1 MVGGISA
8 VNPYAGRYAGYV
20 RPSAALQ
27 GARSVD
33 AVSRSAYGQPVQ
45 GVRGVGAAAPV
56 SGVAAGREVNGASTV
71 PVPAGQGAGAA
82 AGVSAGQGAGAAS
95 GVSAG
100 QGTGAAAGV
109 TAGQRA
115 GVVSG
120 VTAGQWIGAGG
131 AVRGASPGTPVEP
144 VSPIG
149 AVNVNGTNG
158 IANTIPFL
166 RKGMD
171 PAELA
176 VRMRIQYADSSKEE
190 GAGVDAAQKAAEDAE
205 CQTCK
210 ERKYQD
216 GSDDAGVS
224 FKTPTHISPDQ
235 AASAVKGHE
244 MEHVVRERA
253 AAKRE
258 DRRVVSQSVTMH
270 TSICPECGRVYVS
283 GGTTRTT
290 TASKPDTSEAMQQQ
304 DGKNFSAAA

>member
-45 GVRGVGAAAPV
+45 GVRGVGAVTPI

-71 PVPAGQGAGAA
+71 PVP
-82 AGVSAGQGAGAAS
+82 GVSAGQGAGAA
-95 GVSAG
+95 A
-100 QGTGAAAGV
+100 
-109 TAGQRA
+109 
-115 GVVSG
+115 G

-290 TASKPDTSEAMQQQ
+290 TASKPDTAEAMQQQ

>member
-56 SGVAAGREVNGASTV
+56 SGVAAGREVNGVSTV
-71 PVPAGQGAGAA
+71 PVP
-82 AGVSAGQGAGAAS
+82 GVSAGQGAGAAS

-100 QGTGAAAGV
+100 QGAGAAAGV

-131 AVRGASPGTPVEP
+131 AVRGASPGMPVEP

-290 TASKPDTSEAMQQQ
+290 TASEPDTAEAMQQQ

>member
-71 PVPAGQGAGAA
+71 PVP
-82 AGVSAGQGAGAAS
+82 GVSAGQGA
-95 GVSAG
+95 
-100 QGTGAAAGV
+100 GAAAGV

-290 TASKPDTSEAMQQQ
+290 TASKPDTAEAMQQQ

>member
-71 PVPAGQGAGAA
+71 PVPGVSAGQGAGAA
-82 AGVSAGQGAGAAS
+82 AGVSAGQ
-95 GVSAG
+95 
-100 QGTGAAAGV
+100 
-109 TAGQRA
+109 RA

-120 VTAGQWIGAGG
+120 VRAGHWIGAGG

-290 TASKPDTSEAMQQQ
+290 TASKPDTAEAMQQQ

>member
-8 VNPYAGRYAGYV
+8 VNPYAGQYAGYV
-20 RPSAALQ
+20 RPSAAMQ
-27 GARSVD
+27 RAGSVN
-33 AVSRSAYGQPVQ
+33 AVSRSTYGQPVQ
-45 GVRGVGAAAPV
+45 GVSRV
-56 SGVAAGREVNGASTV
+56 STGGRS
-71 PVPAGQGAGAA
+71 
-82 AGVSAGQGAGAAS
+82 
-95 GVSAG
+95 
-100 QGTGAAAGV
+100 
-109 TAGQRA
+109 
-115 GVVSG
+115 
-120 VTAGQWIGAGG
+120 
-131 AVRGASPGTPVEP
+131 ASPGTPVEP

-176 VRMRIQYADSSKEE
+176 VRMRIQYADPSKGE
-190 GAGVDAAQKAAEDAE
+190 GAGVDAAQKAAADAE

-290 TASKPDTSEAMQQQ
+290 TASKPDTAEAMQQQ

>member
-71 PVPAGQGAGAA
+71 PVP
-82 AGVSAGQGAGAAS
+82 GVSAGQGA
-95 GVSAG
+95 
-100 QGTGAAAGV
+100 GAAAGV

-176 VRMRIQYADSSKEE
+176 VRMRIQYADPSKEE

>member
-71 PVPAGQGAGAA
+71 PVPGE
-82 AGVSAGQGAGAAS
+82 SAGQGA
-95 GVSAG
+95 
-100 QGTGAAAGV
+100 GAAAGV

-115 GVVSG
+115 GVVLG

-290 TASKPDTSEAMQQQ
+290 TASKPDTAEAMQQQ

>member
-1 MVGGISA
+1 M
-8 VNPYAGRYAGYV
+8 
-20 RPSAALQ
+20 Q

-45 GVRGVGAAAPV
+45 GVRGVGAVTPI

-71 PVPAGQGAGAA
+71 PVP
-82 AGVSAGQGAGAAS
+82 GVSAGQGA
-95 GVSAG
+95 
-100 QGTGAAAGV
+100 GAAAGV

-290 TASKPDTSEAMQQQ
+290 TASEPDTAEAMQQQ

>member
-8 VNPYAGRYAGYV
+8 ANPYAGRYAGYV

-56 SGVAAGREVNGASTV
+56 SGVAAGREVNGVSTV
-71 PVPAGQGAGAA
+71 PVP
-82 AGVSAGQGAGAAS
+82 GVSAGQGAGAAS

-100 QGTGAAAGV
+100 QGAGAAAGV

-131 AVRGASPGTPVEP
+131 AVRGASPGMPVEP

-176 VRMRIQYADSSKEE
+176 VRMRIQYADPSKEE

-290 TASKPDTSEAMQQQ
+290 TASEPDTAEAMQQQ

>member
-56 SGVAAGREVNGASTV
+56 SGVAAGREVNGVSTV
-71 PVPAGQGAGAA
+71 PVP
-82 AGVSAGQGAGAAS
+82 GVSAGQGA
-95 GVSAG
+95 
-100 QGTGAAAGV
+100 GAAAGV

-290 TASKPDTSEAMQQQ
+290 TASEPDTAEAMQQQ

>member
-1 MVGGISA
+1 MVGGIWA

-71 PVPAGQGAGAA
+71 PVP
-82 AGVSAGQGAGAAS
+82 GVSAGQGA
-95 GVSAG
+95 
-100 QGTGAAAGV
+100 GAAAGV

-290 TASKPDTSEAMQQQ
+290 TASEPDTAEAMQQQ

>member
-1 MVGGISA
+1 M
-8 VNPYAGRYAGYV
+8 
-20 RPSAALQ
+20 
-27 GARSVD
+27 
-33 AVSRSAYGQPVQ
+33 
-45 GVRGVGAAAPV
+45 
-56 SGVAAGREVNGASTV
+56 
-71 PVPAGQGAGAA
+71 
-82 AGVSAGQGAGAAS
+82 
-95 GVSAG
+95 
-100 QGTGAAAGV
+100 

-131 AVRGASPGTPVEP
+131 AVRGASPGMPVEP

-290 TASKPDTSEAMQQQ
+290 TASEPDTAEAMQQQ

>member
-71 PVPAGQGAGAA
+71 PVP
-82 AGVSAGQGAGAAS
+82 GVSAGQGAGAAS

-100 QGTGAAAGV
+100 QGAGAAGV

-115 GVVSG
+115 GAVSG

-290 TASKPDTSEAMQQQ
+290 TASKPDTAEAMQQQ

>member
-33 AVSRSAYGQPVQ
+33 ALSRSAYGQPVQ

-71 PVPAGQGAGAA
+71 PVP
-82 AGVSAGQGAGAAS
+82 GVSAGQGA
-95 GVSAG
+95 
-100 QGTGAAAGV
+100 GAAAGV

-290 TASKPDTSEAMQQQ
+290 TASKPDTAEAMQQQ

>member
-71 PVPAGQGAGAA
+71 PVP
-82 AGVSAGQGAGAAS
+82 GVSAGQGA
-95 GVSAG
+95 
-100 QGTGAAAGV
+100 GAAAGV

-120 VTAGQWIGAGG
+120 VRAGQWIGAGG

-290 TASKPDTSEAMQQQ
+290 TASEPDTAEAMQQQ

>member
-71 PVPAGQGAGAA
+71 PVP
-82 AGVSAGQGAGAAS
+82 GVSAGQGA
-95 GVSAG
+95 
-100 QGTGAAAGV
+100 GAAAGV

-171 PAELA
+171 PEELA

-290 TASKPDTSEAMQQQ
+290 TASKPDTAEAMQQQ

>member
-71 PVPAGQGAGAA
+71 PVPGE
-82 AGVSAGQGAGAAS
+82 SAGQGA
-95 GVSAG
+95 
-100 QGTGAAAGV
+100 GAAAGV

-115 GVVSG
+115 GVVLG

-244 MEHVVRERA
+244 REHVVRERA

-290 TASKPDTSEAMQQQ
+290 TASEPDTAEAMQQQ

>member
-71 PVPAGQGAGAA
+71 PVP
-82 AGVSAGQGAGAAS
+82 GVSAGQGA
-95 GVSAG
+95 
-100 QGTGAAAGV
+100 GAAAGV

-120 VTAGQWIGAGG
+120 VRAGQWIGAGG

-290 TASKPDTSEAMQQQ
+290 TASKPDTAEAMQQQ

>member
-71 PVPAGQGAGAA
+71 PVPAGQGAGA
-82 AGVSAGQGAGAAS
+82 SS
-95 GVSAG
+95 GVSAL
-100 QGTGAAAGV
+100 QGTGASAGV

-176 VRMRIQYADSSKEE
+176 VRMRIQYADPSKEE

-290 TASKPDTSEAMQQQ
+290 TASKPDTAEAMQQQ

>member
-56 SGVAAGREVNGASTV
+56 SGVAAGREVNGVSTV
-71 PVPAGQGAGAA
+71 PVP
-82 AGVSAGQGAGAAS
+82 GVSAGQGAGAAS
-95 GVSAG
+95 GMSAG
-100 QGTGAAAGV
+100 QGAGAAAGV

-131 AVRGASPGTPVEP
+131 AVRGASPGMPVEP

-176 VRMRIQYADSSKEE
+176 VRMRIQYADPSKEE

-290 TASKPDTSEAMQQQ
+290 TASEPDTAEAMQQQ

>member
-71 PVPAGQGAGAA
+71 PVPGE
-82 AGVSAGQGAGAAS
+82 SAGQGA
-95 GVSAG
+95 
-100 QGTGAAAGV
+100 GAAAGV

-115 GVVSG
+115 GVVLG

-176 VRMRIQYADSSKEE
+176 VRMRIQYADPSKEE

-290 TASKPDTSEAMQQQ
+290 TASEPDTAEAMQQQ